1 MKRTVLL
8 SIAIIVI
15 SQLAVAQRFAYVDSE
30 YILNKLPG
38 YQTALTKLDGFS
50 KTWQK
55 EVEEK
60 FANVEKKYKEFQNEK
75 VLLTEDMKKQ
85 KEEEIVLLEKNAK
98 DLKKK
103 YFGVDGELFKKREE
117 LIKPIQEEIYN
128 AIKQL
133 AVEGNYAMIFD
144 IAAGATLLYTDEKYD
159 VSDDVLK
166 KISF

>member
-1 MKRTVLL
+1 MKKTLLTSILVVL
-8 SIAIIVI
+8 I
-15 SQLAVAQRFAYVDSE
+15 SQLAFSQRFAYVDSE
-30 YILNKLPG
+30 YILNKLPS

-55 EVEEK
+55 EVEAK
-60 FANVEKKYKEFQNEK
+60 FTEVERKYKEFQTEK
-75 VLLTEDMKKQ
+75 VLLTEEMKKV
-85 KEEEIVLLEKNAK
+85 KEEEIIQLEKSAK

-133 AVEGNYAMIFD
+133 AADGNYAMIFD
-144 IAAGATLLYTDEKYD
+144 VAAGATLLFTDPKYD

-166 KISF
+166 KINF

>member
-75 VLLTEDMKKQ
+75 VLLTEDMRKQ

-98 DLKKK
+98 ELKKK
-103 YFGVDGELFKKREE
+103 YFGVDGDLFKKREE

>member
-1 MKRTVLL
+1 MKRTILT
-8 SIAIIVI
+8 SIMVVIIT
-15 SQLAVAQRFAYVDSE
+15 QLALSQRFAYVDTE
-30 YILNKLPG
+30 YILNKLPS

-55 EVEEK
+55 EIEDK
-60 FANVEKKYKEFQNEK
+60 FAEVERKYKEFQNEK
-75 VLLTEDMKKQ
+75 VLLSEDMKKAR
-85 KEEEIVLLEKNAK
+85 EEEIVQLEKASK

-117 LIKPIQEEIYN
+117 LVKPIQEEIYN

-133 AVEGNYAMIFD
+133 AAEGNYAMIFD
-144 IAAGATLLYTDEKYD
+144 VAAGATLLYTDEKYD

-166 KISF
+166 KINL

>member
-15 SQLAVAQRFAYVDSE
+15 SQLAFSQRFAYVDSE

-60 FANVEKKYKEFQNEK
+60 FATVEKKYKEFQNEK